1 MRQRAEDER
10 GVAER
15 GVFGRDERQAACTR
29 ASPVTAG
36 SEGEVERRMSL
47 HELTEDAAGIA
58 GRAQDADRK
67 FIHIQCIIIMQR
79 YVNLQLS
86 RLCRLCYP
94 PLAFVPYQTS

>member
-15 GVFGRDERQAACTR
+15 GIFGGDERNSSRAH

-47 HELTEDAAGIA
+47 HQITEDTAGIA

-86 RLCRLCYP
+86 RLRRLCYP
-94 PLAFVPYQTS
+94 PLAFVPYQSS